1 MSGEWRTAAAP
12 KSKVCNR
19 LMLAPGKWTINDNG
33 ELTPDDDKAKAYE
46 KSDAR
51 QKAQSEDIKTFYC
64 LFERAASR

>member
-1 MSGEWRTAAAP
+1 
-12 KSKVCNR
+12 
-19 LMLAPGKWTINDNG
+19 MLAPGKWTINDNG